1 MDTKYRKACTILS
14 AWQIANKGKK
24 MELFTRIGNIFALI
38 NKRKEPAKVRKE
50 NKMKTIIVA
59 CGGGIATSATCATKI
74 NMALEERG
82 LSNLAKAEAVDIK
95 SLDNFIKT
103 ADVYVSITPMRGVVQ
118 N

>member
-1 MDTKYRKACTILS
+1 M
-14 AWQIANKGKK
+14 
-24 MELFTRIGNIFALI
+24 
-38 NKRKEPAKVRKE
+38 VRKE
-50 NKMKTIIVA
+50 NEMKTIIVA

-82 LSNLAKAEAVDIK
+82 LSNLAKAK

-118 N
+118 SYDIPVISGIPLLTGMGKDACIDEIVKALK

>member
-1 MDTKYRKACTILS
+1 
-14 AWQIANKGKK
+14 
-24 MELFTRIGNIFALI
+24 
-38 NKRKEPAKVRKE
+38 
-50 NKMKTIIVA
+50 MKTIIVA

-118 N
+118 SYDIPVISGIPLLTGMGKDA

>member
-1 MDTKYRKACTILS
+1 M
-14 AWQIANKGKK
+14 
-24 MELFTRIGNIFALI
+24 
-38 NKRKEPAKVRKE
+38 VRNE
-50 NKMKTIIVA
+50 NEMKTIIVA

-118 N
+118 SYDIPVISGIPLLTGMGKDACIDEIVKALK

>member
-1 MDTKYRKACTILS
+1 
-14 AWQIANKGKK
+14 
-24 MELFTRIGNIFALI
+24 
-38 NKRKEPAKVRKE
+38 
-50 NKMKTIIVA
+50 MKTIIVA

-118 N
+118 SYDIPVISGIPRLTGMGKDACIDEIVKALK